1 MIEFDSEI
9 SSELFLNGK
18 ILTFNK
24 PIGWSSFDLV
34 KKIRNL
40 LKIKYKFKKLKVG
53 HAGTLDPLA
62 SGLMIICTGKFTKK
76 ISQIQDQDKTYVADV
91 LFGATTP
98 SFDLETEIDKTY
110 DTKSITLK
118 KIQDNL
124 QEFNGEIEQIPPIY
138 SALKVDGER
147 LYKKAR
153 RGEKIIIKSRKV
165 IINSIEIIEAE
176 LPRIRLKIN
185 CSKGTYIRSIAHDLG
200 KKLNNGAHLI
210 SLIRTNIEE
219 FNLKSSLSIE
229 NFEKKLNS

>member
-210 SLIRTNIEE
+210 SLIRTNIGE
-219 FNLKSSLSIE
+219 FNLESSLSIE
-229 NFEKKLNS
+229 DFEKKLNS

>member
-124 QEFNGEIEQIPPIY
+124 QEFSGEIEQIPPIY

-210 SLIRTNIEE
+210 SLIRTNIGE

-229 NFEKKLNS
+229 DFEKKLNS

>member
-200 KKLNNGAHLI
+200 KKLNNGARLI
-210 SLIRTNIEE
+210 SLIRTNIGE
-219 FNLKSSLSIE
+219 FNFKSSLSIE
-229 NFEKKLNS
+229 DFEKKLNS

>member
-1 MIEFDSEI
+1 MEI
-9 SSELFLNGK
+9 SKETDFAEGQ
-18 ILTFNK
+18 ILLFNK
-24 PIGWSSFDLV
+24 ELTWTSFDLV
-34 KKIRNL
+34 KKVRNIVQ
-40 LKIKYKFKKLKVG
+40 IKKVG

-210 SLIRTNIEE
+210 SLIRTNIGE

-229 NFEKKLNS
+229 DFEKKLNS

>member
-1 MIEFDSEI
+1 MIEADREI

-24 PIGWSSFDLV
+24 PVGWSSFDLV
-34 KKIRNL
+34 KKVRNL
-40 LKIKYKFKKLKVG
+40 LKIKYNFKKLKVG

-76 ISQIQDQDKTYVADV
+76 ISQLQDQDKTYIADI

-98 SFDLETEIDKTY
+98 SFDLETEIDNIFC
-110 DTKSITLK
+110 TKSITLE
-118 KIQDNL
+118 KIQQNL
-124 QEFNGEIEQIPPIY
+124 KEFIGEIEQVPPIY

-153 RGEKIIIKSRKV
+153 RGENIVIKSRKV
-165 IINSIEIIEAE
+165 IINSIEIIEAK
-176 LPRIRLKIN
+176 LPNIKIKIN

-200 KKLNNGAHLI
+200 KKLQNGAHLI
-210 SLIRTNIEE
+210 SLVRTSIGAFSLE
-219 FNLKSSLSIE
+219 SSLKIE
-229 NFEKKLNS
+229 DFEKKLNS

>member
-1 MIEFDSEI
+1 MIEADREI

-24 PIGWSSFDLV
+24 PVGWSSFDLV
-34 KKIRNL
+34 KKVRNL

-76 ISQIQDQDKTYVADV
+76 ISQLQDQDKTYIADI

-98 SFDLETEIDKTY
+98 SFDLETEIDNIFC
-110 DTKSITLK
+110 TKSITLE
-118 KIQDNL
+118 KIQHNL
-124 QEFNGEIEQIPPIY
+124 KEFIGEIEQVPPIY

-153 RGEKIIIKSRKV
+153 RGENIVIKSRKV
-165 IINSIEIIEAE
+165 IINSIEIIEVK
-176 LPRIRLKIN
+176 LPNIKIKIN

-200 KKLNNGAHLI
+200 KKLQNGAHLI
-210 SLIRTNIEE
+210 SLVRTNIGAFSLE
-219 FNLKSSLSIE
+219 SSLKIE
-229 NFEKKLNS
+229 DFEKKLNS

>member
-40 LKIKYKFKKLKVG
+40 LKIKYKFKKLKAG

-210 SLIRTNIEE
+210 SLIRTNIGE

-229 NFEKKLNS
+229 DFEKKLNS

>member
-210 SLIRTNIEE
+210 SLIRTNIGE

-229 NFEKKLNS
+229 DFEKKLNN

>member
-165 IINSIEIIEAE
+165 IINSIEII
-176 LPRIRLKIN
+176 R
-185 CSKGTYIRSIAHDLG
+185 G
-200 KKLNNGAHLI
+200 
-210 SLIRTNIEE
+210 
-219 FNLKSSLSIE
+219 
-229 NFEKKLNS
+229 

>member
-1 MIEFDSEI
+1 MKEVNNEI
-9 SSELFLNGK
+9 SSEIFLNGK

-110 DTKSITLK
+110 HTKSITLK

-124 QEFNGEIEQIPPIY
+124 QEFMGEIEQIPPIY
-138 SALKVDGER
+138 SALKIDGER

-210 SLIRTNIEE
+210 SLIRTNIGE
-219 FNLKSSLSIE
+219 FNLESSLSIE
-229 NFEKKLNS
+229 DFEKKLNS

>member
-176 LPRIRLKIN
+176 LPRIRLIIN

-210 SLIRTNIEE
+210 SLIRTNIGE

-229 NFEKKLNS
+229 DFEKKLNS

>member
-165 IINSIEIIEAE
+165 IINSIEIIEAD

-210 SLIRTNIEE
+210 SLIRTNIGE

-229 NFEKKLNS
+229 DFEKKLNS

>member
-9 SSELFLNGK
+9 SAELFLNGK

-210 SLIRTNIEE
+210 SLIRTNIGE

-229 NFEKKLNS
+229 DFEKKLNS

>member
-53 HAGTLDPLA
+53 HAGTLHPLA

-210 SLIRTNIEE
+210 SLIRTNIGE

-229 NFEKKLNS
+229 DFEKKLNS

>member
-210 SLIRTNIEE
+210 SLIRTNIGE

-229 NFEKKLNS
+229 DFEKKTK

>member
-210 SLIRTNIEE
+210 SLIRTNIGE

-229 NFEKKLNS
+229 DFEKKLNS

>member
-1 MIEFDSEI
+1 M
-9 SSELFLNGK
+9 
-18 ILTFNK
+18 
-24 PIGWSSFDLV
+24 
-34 KKIRNL
+34 
-40 LKIKYKFKKLKVG
+40 
-53 HAGTLDPLA
+53 
-62 SGLMIICTGKFTKK
+62 
-76 ISQIQDQDKTYVADV
+76 ADV

-210 SLIRTNIEE
+210 SLIRTNIGE

-229 NFEKKLNS
+229 DFEKKLNS

>member
-210 SLIRTNIEE
+210 SLIRTNIGE
-219 FNLKSSLSIE
+219 FNLKSSLLI
-229 NFEKKLNS
+229 